1 MSPICLLHV
10 AIQRTTTITTFFA
23 VRSTIP
29 RKLATKNSRTRL
41 QAPVHSTGT
50 CAMVLTCDP
59 ELRPVTLT
67 RAALPVMTSALGA
80 VDVSRPEEKKKKSFY
95 FPLYA
100 FYFICNIQKKKKSNF
115 EFENSK
121 NQKKKKKREKTGI
134 DH

>member
-1 MSPICLLHV
+1 MSPICLFHV
-10 AIQRTTTITTFFA
+10 AIQSTTTITTFFA

-59 ELRPVTLT
+59 ELRPITLT

-80 VDVSRPEEKKKKSFY
+80 VDVSRPEEKKKKNH
-95 FPLYA
+95 
-100 FYFICNIQKKKKSNF
+100 FIFLCMHFILFAIFKKKKKSNF

-121 NQKKKKKREKTGI
+121 NQKKKKRERENW
-134 DH
+134 H